1 MEIYLTK
8 KIIHCHSIDLCI
20 YIFNV
25 YIGKAENNI
34 HEKTAQ
40 WQVEEYKLCSQ
51 TACSWYLGSA
61 SFYDFV

>member
-1 MEIYLTK
+1 MY
-8 KIIHCHSIDLCI
+8 I

-40 WQVEEYKLCSQ
+40 WPVEEYTLWSQ

-61 SFYDFV
+61 SFYEFV

>member
-1 MEIYLTK
+1 M
-8 KIIHCHSIDLCI
+8 CVCI

-34 HEKTAQ
+34 HEKTGQ
-40 WQVEEYKLCSQ
+40 WQVEEHKLWSQ